1 MCNQPGCL
9 GQNDFTKIT
18 HTCKVCEIIDG
29 DTGIKGV
36 AYCSECGA
44 YICET
49 CWDNWARRGAAA
61 VVEFFNSAKRKLM
74 NKK

>member
-1 MCNQPGCL
+1 M
-9 GQNDFTKIT
+9 
-18 HTCKVCEIIDG
+18 CEIIDG